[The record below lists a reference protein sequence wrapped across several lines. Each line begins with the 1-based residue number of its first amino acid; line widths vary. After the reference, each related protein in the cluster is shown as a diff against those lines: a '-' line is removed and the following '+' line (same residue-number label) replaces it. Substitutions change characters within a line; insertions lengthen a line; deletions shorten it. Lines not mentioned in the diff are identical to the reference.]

1 MVHYIPHHEVLTPQK
16 TTTKL
21 CIIFDGSAGVKH
33 KKSLNECMYRG
44 PVLIEDLC
52 GLLIHF
58 CLHETALIG
67 DIEKAFLQIGL
78 NIPDRDVTRF
88 IWLKNP
94 SDPELDNN
102 IQILRF
108 ARIPF
113 GVISSPFLLGA
124 TIQHHLKTYNNPIA
138 DQVMNDMYMDNL
150 ITGAG
155 SVPEAIQL
163 YQKSKKMLAA
173 AGMNLCEW
181 MSNSSEFMQCIP
193 VEDRGPTGECSVLG
207 LTWDPVQDCL
217 SINHR
222 QHNESIHMKRGAL
235 QVAAR
240 VYDPLGL
247 FSAATLQAKLE
258 LQTLWQQK
266 LDWDDELSES
276 EKTQWLKIM
285 SDLSTISS
293 VKIPRYINSKHA

>member
-21 CIIFDGSAGVKH
+21 CIVFDGSAGVKH

-58 CLHETALIG
+58 HLHETALIG
-67 DIEKAFLQIGL
+67 DIVKAFLQIGL

-102 IQILRF
+102 IQILCF

-138 DQVMNDMYMDNL
+138 DQAMNDMYVDNL

-163 YQKSKKMLAA
+163 YRKSKKMLAA
-173 AGMNLCEW
+173 AGMNLREW
-181 MSNSSEFMQCIP
+181 MSNSSEFMQCTP
-193 VEDRGPTGECSVLG
+193 VEDRGTY
-207 LTWDPVQDCL
+207 W
-217 SINHR
+217 
-222 QHNESIHMKRGAL
+222 
-235 QVAAR
+235 
-240 VYDPLGL
+240 
-247 FSAATLQAKLE
+247 
-258 LQTLWQQK
+258 
-266 LDWDDELSES
+266 
-276 EKTQWLKIM
+276 
-285 SDLSTISS
+285 
-293 VKIPRYINSKHA
+293 

>member
-16 TTTKL
+16 TMTKL
-21 CIIFDGSAGVKH
+21 RIVFNGSAGVKH
-33 KKSLNECMYRG
+33 MKSLNECMYRG

-88 IWLKNP
+88 IWLKDVDN
-94 SDPELDNN
+94 PELDNN

-113 GVISSPFLLGA
+113 RVISSPFLLGA
-124 TIQHHLKTYNNPIA
+124 TIQHHLRSYNTPIA
-138 DQVMNDMYMDNL
+138 DQVMNDMYVDNL

-155 SVPEAIQL
+155 SVSEAIQL
-163 YQKSKKMLAA
+163 YQNSKEMLAA

-181 MSNSSEFMQCIP
+181 MSNSPEFMHCIP

-207 LTWDPVQDCL
+207 LKWDTVHDCL
-217 SINHR
+217 SINHS
-222 QHNESIHMKRGAL
+222 QHDESIHTKRGTL

-247 FSAATLQAKLE
+247 FSAAT
-258 LQTLWQQK
+258 
-266 LDWDDELSES
+266 
-276 EKTQWLKIM
+276 M
-285 SDLSTISS
+285 
-293 VKIPRYINSKHA
+293 

>member
-1 MVHYIPHHEVLTPQK
+1 M
-16 TTTKL
+16 
-21 CIIFDGSAGVKH
+21 
-33 KKSLNECMYRG
+33 
-44 PVLIEDLC
+44 
-52 GLLIHF
+52 
-58 CLHETALIG
+58 
-67 DIEKAFLQIGL
+67 
-78 NIPDRDVTRF
+78 TRF

-138 DQVMNDMYMDNL
+138 DQVMNDMYVDNL

-163 YQKSKKMLAA
+163 YHKSKKMLAA
-173 AGMNLCEW
+173 AGMNLHDW
-181 MSNSSEFMQCIP
+181 MFNSPEFMHCIP

-217 SINHR
+217 LINHR
-222 QHNESIHMKRGAL
+222 QDNESIHMKRGGTPSSCQSLLPITLVFSSYSAS
-235 QVAAR
+235 QTGIANTVATEIR
-240 VYDPLGL
+240 LG
-247 FSAATLQAKLE
+247 
-258 LQTLWQQK
+258 
-266 LDWDDELSES
+266 
-276 EKTQWLKIM
+276 
-285 SDLSTISS
+285 
-293 VKIPRYINSKHA
+293 